1 MPEPKQREN
10 RSGRER
16 YAGIKLIFGLF
27 PLLAAAGFFAP
38 GWVQLMA
45 VAQIGGESAR
55 DIVVDRVG
63 PYGRRPLI
71 VPRNFSPGFIA
82 ELFDVDP
89 QSSESRLQLSASRRW
104 LAGVTA
110 FDRSFGD
117 LIAFDDTGRR
127 KPPVEFK
134 DVLVESQMALLAMRV
149 DDEFML
155 PLCGT
160 LYAGNCVR
168 DDDFSGGLVLE
179 ALPVPVPEPD
189 TVALMGLGMFGLAWQ
204 GRRRARSQRWLSRPP
219 GRPGS

>member
-27 PLLAAAGFFAP
+27 GLLAAAGFLVP
-38 GWVQLMA
+38 GWVGLMA
-45 VAQIGGESAR
+45 VAQIGEEPAR
-55 DIVVDRVG
+55 DVVVDRVG
-63 PYGRRPLI
+63 PYGRRPLL
-71 VPRNFSPGFIA
+71 VPRDFSPDFIA
-82 ELFDVDP
+82 ELFNVDQQP
-89 QSSESRLQLSASRRW
+89 FENRLQLDPNRRRW
-104 LAGVTA
+104 AGVTV
-110 FDRSFGD
+110 FDRSYGD
-117 LIAFDDTGRR
+117 LIVFDDSGRR

-134 DVLVESQMALLAMRV
+134 DVLMEAQMTLLAMRV
-149 DDEFML
+149 DDDFVL

-204 GRRRARSQRWLSRPP
+204 GRRRARSQRSLPRPP
-219 GRPGS
+219 GRLGP